1 LRNGGETNIKKQR
14 GKTVKTKKL
23 AKTKTEI
30 DTILKSP
37 IQYIVLSKV

>member
-1 LRNGGETNIKKQR
+1 M
-14 GKTVKTKKL
+14 KKL